1 MTEGDGGYGG
11 KETPSRRVRGCLLST
26 WWTAPGVYGSGNPT
40 STVHFCFDNPTCSI
54 FVRDLSLMLFQFYQH
69 RKRPETTHEF
79 LQDRRRRR
87 NETTQKYQP
96 CSLPAKPRILTL
108 CLQVFNSIG
117 STNQHLES
125 QVDTVELSR
134 AARLLGTTHGD
145 YPTGYQP
152 SQFRPLHQIHICSRL
167 ATIYFKYDEIITP
180 PQIRTTSVLLQHR
193 APPESLHERYRDPR
207 VSFAEAASSP
217 QLI

>member
-1 MTEGDGGYGG
+1 MYTEVA
-11 KETPSRRVRGCLLST
+11 VRQALC
-26 WWTAPGVYGSGNPT
+26 T
-40 STVHFCFDNPTCSI
+40 SALITQHVQF
-54 FVRDLSLMLFQFYQH
+54 FVRDLSLMLCCQH
-69 RKRPETTHEF
+69 RERTETTHEF

-87 NETTQKYQP
+87 NESTQKYQP

-108 CLQVFNSIG
+108 CLQVFDSIG

-125 QVDTVELSR
+125 QVDAVELSR

-152 SQFRPLHQIHICSRL
+152 SRFGPSHQIHLCSRL
-167 ATIYFKYDEIITP
+167 ATIYFKYDEVITP
-180 PQIRTTSVLLQHR
+180 PQIRTTSVLQHR